1 MVGVCGVRATA
12 NVEVATCSATLTREQ
27 HLCMV
32 FLSVSQV
39 AEGNG
44 PVNALAKALFRALL
58 PQFPSLENVVLSDYK
73 ARNHT
78 LFASQV
84 SNGIRETFA
93 NITLRSAASRVGCD
107 ESLQKWLCRI
117 RHPALVALTWFWLY
131 LRYTVT
137 VAGSK
142 HHVLCDTCYPLWP
155 ITPRKTRYA
164 FWIRKV
170 RHGPTPEF

>member
-1 MVGVCGVRATA
+1 MAGVRDVRATA

-84 SNGIRETFA
+84 SYGIRATFS
-93 NITLRSAASRVGCD
+93 LCGPLQVEFAAM
-107 ESLQKWLCRI
+107 SLCKNCS
-117 RHPALVALTWFWLY
+117 VAYAIQLLSPSI
-131 LRYTVT
+131 
-137 VAGSK
+137 GSGSIYDI
-142 HHVLCDTCYPLWP
+142 L
-155 ITPRKTRYA
+155 
-164 FWIRKV
+164 
-170 RHGPTPEF
+170 